1 MSEAAIKCDASQWP
15 FVSLGSICQVIAGQS
30 PPGSAY
36 NSDGQGL
43 PFYQGK
49 KEFTDRFLGPPS
61 KWTTEVTLAAEPKDI
76 LMSVRAPVG
85 PINEATETVC
95 IGRGLAAIRAGDNID
110 QGFLW
115 YALLWLQPEITGNV
129 GAVFPSI
136 NKKQIESLELP
147 CPSVDEQMR
156 IVAILDQA
164 FAAIDRAHVHA
175 EANLADAQALF
186 DGTIRSLFR
195 DRSAWKRHELGSS
208 ARFIDYRGK
217 TPPKSESGIRLIT
230 AKNVRMGFLKDEPA
244 EFVPE
249 EVYESWMTRG
259 IPKSGDVLFTTEA
272 PLANVAQLNTDD
284 KVVLG
289 QRLITMQTDPDVID
303 PGFLKWSLLSPQ
315 MQKDIVERGT
325 GATVLG
331 IKASLLKK
339 IPLYV
344 PEGLDEQ
351 ARIVHTCEK
360 AFSFRGRLQDQY
372 RKQLADIAALRQSLL
387 LQAFSGQLT

>member
-1 MSEAAIKCDASQWP
+1 MSEAAIKRDASQWP
-15 FVSLGSICQVIAGQS
+15 LVSLGSICQVIAGQS

-49 KEFTDRFLGPPS
+49 KEFTDRFLAPPT
-61 KWTTEVTLAAEPKDI
+61 KWTTEVTRAAEPKDF

-85 PINEATETVC
+85 PINEATETIC

-115 YALLWLQPEITGNV
+115 YALLWLQPEITGND

-136 NKKQIESLELP
+136 NKKQIESLVLP
-147 CPSVDEQMR
+147 CPSVDEQKQ

-164 FAAIDRAHVHA
+164 FAALDRARAHA
-175 EANLADAQALF
+175 ESNLADAQALF
-186 DGTIRSLFR
+186 DGAIHSLFR
-195 DRSAWKRHELGSS
+195 HRSAWKKHELGSA

-230 AKNVRMGFLKDEPA
+230 AKNVRVGFLKDEPA

-259 IPKSGDVLFTTEA
+259 IPKAGDVLFTTEA
-272 PLANVAQLNTDD
+272 PLANVAQLDTDD

-289 QRLITMQTDPDVID
+289 QRLITMQTDPTVTD

-344 PEGLDEQ
+344 PGDLDQ
-351 ARIVHTCEK
+351 QTRVVHTCEK
-360 AFSFRGRLQDQY
+360 AFFFRDRLQDQY
-372 RKQLADIAALRQSLL
+372 RKQLADITELRQSLL
-387 LQAFSGQLT
+387 HQAFTGQLT